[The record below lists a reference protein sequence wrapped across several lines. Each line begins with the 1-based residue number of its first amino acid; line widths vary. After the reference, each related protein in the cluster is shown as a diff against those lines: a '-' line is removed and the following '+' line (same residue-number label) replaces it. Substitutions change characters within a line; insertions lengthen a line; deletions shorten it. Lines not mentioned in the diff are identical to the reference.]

1 MFILLQSL
9 ELLSR
14 CNCGSCKLE
23 HVDNAKE
30 CKCCTEIPQCMDALQ
45 DKWVIEEAGEELL
58 CITQHPGFR
67 AVCLERWSLKL
78 AADKYKTLENKRY
91 KNTGEE
97 KRYGNNF
104 KLYLYFFS
112 DWVNKIIL

>member
-45 DKWVIEEAGEELL
+45 DKWVIETGEELL